1 MDDLLAI
8 SMDPR
13 VGMVQGDQPLE
24 KKKTSQ
30 KCKQLKNWNYSN
42 QISVDEDPGFFSTNF
57 FNFIHIN
64 KYL

>member
-24 KKKTSQ
+24 KRKCIWCKTV
-30 KCKQLKNWNYSN
+30 KTEIIL
-42 QISVDEDPGFFSTNF
+42 IRSVDKDFGFFNQF
-57 FNFIHIN
+57 
-64 KYL
+64 L

>member
-24 KKKTSQ
+24 KKKASPNAFNAVKIEIILIRHRLIKT
-30 KCKQLKNWNYSN
+30 L
-42 QISVDEDPGFFSTNF
+42 ISF
-57 FNFIHIN
+57 FNLIHIN

>member
-24 KKKTSQ
+24 TKNVSASNAE
-30 KCKQLKNWNYSN
+30 QLKLKL
-42 QISVDEDPGFFSTNF
+42 F
-57 FNFIHIN
+57 
-64 KYL
+64 